1 MSNQPL
7 RATPHPPIPFN
18 TPIPLS
24 LCIFLLTKYKNL
36 LQSCVET
43 AIKEH
48 RNKFFI
54 LGLTTLNETLYNG
67 SLQKLPLEKIYN
79 FNCQSTHIDETGQL

>member
-1 MSNQPL
+1 M
-7 RATPHPPIPFN
+7 
-18 TPIPLS
+18 
-24 LCIFLLTKYKNL
+24 
-36 LQSCVET
+36 ET